1 MYCPN
6 DDCPDFLKYG
16 LRGEYRE
23 SFTNCPKCGAQLL
36 PGSPSSD
43 PGTPAPVEQ
52 NASGFSGPIVQ
63 VAAFLTQQ
71 EADLACS
78 FLTSQGIDA
87 MVSSDNCGGLRPELG
102 FANNS
107 RLLVP
112 EHQADEAAQLLSE
125 AVLEGDD
132 SGA

>member
-23 SFTNCPKCGAQLL
+23 SLTTCPKCGAHLL
-36 PGSPSSD
+36 PGSPLSD
-43 PGTPAPVEQ
+43 PGIPEPVQQDAP
-52 NASGFSGPIVQ
+52 GFSGPIVR
-63 VAAFLTQQ
+63 VAAFLTQH

-78 FLTSQGIDA
+78 FLASQGIDA

-102 FANNS
+102 FATNS
-107 RLLVP
+107 RVLVP
-112 EHQADEAAQLLSE
+112 GHQADEAAQLLSE